1 MKQSHRKN
9 DGSMTTLIRTTWL
22 SHPEFWIATGPQQK
36 KADRFLYDTFR
47 WYNAS
52 GEDAFGQ
59 ILYLDQ
65 LVRHFSRCET
75 ISEEVIED
83 CRIAASYLVESLG
96 SAFLNGVSQEEL
108 VWYLMPWKHLG
119 HYEPLFKQIDTWISA
134 KRQPLTDFSLLN
146 RFFMD
151 SYRKAYTPAA
161 VAATVQLVDSDNTY
175 NYNAEAICESHP
187 SAYTGDLETWQR
199 KPLPLSASRGF
210 LSRLPSHGPV
220 TISLS
225 GGVDSMLLAALLK
238 RKGCDVVAA
247 HIVYGNRRESEAE
260 ANFVATYCQRL
271 GIPLYIYRVQ
281 WLRRTSV
288 DRAFYEE
295 MTRFLRFSMYKALG
309 SDRPV
314 YLGHIQEDAV
324 ENVWTNFAHGCHLDD
339 LVKCQAVATEDG
351 VTICRPWLHVKKQTI
366 YRVADAL
373 AIPHLKNTTPSW
385 SNRGKF
391 RSAFY
396 GATHQQYGPSVDDK
410 VLEVA
415 GRLKAQAALLDRL
428 LYQPI
433 LATWTA
439 DKQLNVTLAVQ
450 NNLDAEGWDHLL
462 TQVAHVHL
470 RIPKPRFV
478 AVHDFVTRLSRLLQD
493 HRDHQVI
500 SLRKDL
506 VVIII
511 KKEEETW
518 LVFSHP

>member
-1 MKQSHRKN
+1 
-9 DGSMTTLIRTTWL
+9 
-22 SHPEFWIATGPQQK
+22 
-36 KADRFLYDTFR
+36 
-47 WYNAS
+47 
-52 GEDAFGQ
+52 
-59 ILYLDQ
+59 
-65 LVRHFSRCET
+65 
-75 ISEEVIED
+75 
-83 CRIAASYLVESLG
+83 
-96 SAFLNGVSQEEL
+96 
-108 VWYLMPWKHLG
+108 
-119 HYEPLFKQIDTWISA
+119 
-134 KRQPLTDFSLLN
+134 
-146 RFFMD
+146 
-151 SYRKAYTPAA
+151 
-161 VAATVQLVDSDNTY
+161 
-175 NYNAEAICESHP
+175 
-187 SAYTGDLETWQR
+187 
-199 KPLPLSASRGF
+199 
-210 LSRLPSHGPV
+210 
-220 TISLS
+220 
-225 GGVDSMLLAALLK
+225 MLLAALLK

-260 ANFVATYCQRL
+260 ANFVATFCQRL
-271 GIPLYIYRVQ
+271 GLPLYVYRVQ
-281 WLRRTSV
+281 WLRRTAV

-295 MTRFLRFSMYKALG
+295 MTRSLRFSMYKALG
-309 SDRPV
+309 SDRSV

-339 LVKCQAVATEDG
+339 LIKFQAVASEDG

-391 RSAFY
+391 RNAFY
-396 GATHQQYGPSVDDK
+396 GATHEQYGPSVDDK

-433 LATWTA
+433 LATWTT

-478 AVHDFVTRLSRLLQD
+478 AVQDFVTRLSRLL
-493 HRDHQVI
+493 HYRRDHQVI